1 MGAKKRYIP
10 KSRHNPEVQARRI
23 DQLKDEIENQRRL
36 LEIVTLSY
44 DRHMEHLSAFA
55 KHDLGNAI
63 QSMYAVLKMLSKK
76 LSVEDHLALKTAI
89 DNMNNTLANFESL
102 VSYTKTG
109 TFSLTKLM
117 AALEVMTRFSAS
129 AEHIECTFIYDRE
142 VEFYINQPFQSI
154 LQLLQNLTLNSIKA
168 LKDCTGEKKIEI
180 AAEVDGEF
188 CIIAIKDTGCGIK
201 DEDVNRVFD
210 YKFTTTN
217 GCGIGLYHAKY
228 VCDEIGGEIS
238 FQRNVDVFSTVFII
252 KFPVN
257 GTKEDIN
264 N

>member
-1 MGAKKRYIP
+1 MGSKKKYIP

-23 DQLKDEIENQRRL
+23 DELKEEIEDQRRL

-44 DRHMEHLSAFA
+44 DHHMEHLSAFA

-76 LSVEDHLALKTAI
+76 LSIEDHLALKTSI
-89 DNMNNTLANFESL
+89 DNMNNTLGNFENL
-102 VSYTKTG
+102 VPYTKTG
-109 TFSLTKLM
+109 TFSLAKLM
-117 AALEVMTRFSAS
+117 TALEVMTRFSAS
-129 AEHIECTFIYDRE
+129 AEHIECSFIYNRE
-142 VEFYINQPFQSI
+142 SESNINQPFQSL

-168 LKDCTGEKKIEI
+168 LKDSIGEKKIEI
-180 AAEVDGEF
+180 VAEIDSDF

-201 DEDVNRVFD
+201 DEDTNRVFD

-217 GCGIGLYHAKY
+217 GCGIGLYHARY
-228 VCDEIGGEIS
+228 VCNEIGGEIS
-238 FQRNVDVFSTVFII
+238 FQRNVDGYSTIFII
-252 KFPVN
+252 KFPIN

>member
-44 DRHMEHLSAFA
+44 
-55 KHDLGNAI
+55 
-63 QSMYAVLKMLSKK
+63 
-76 LSVEDHLALKTAI
+76 
-89 DNMNNTLANFESL
+89 
-102 VSYTKTG
+102 
-109 TFSLTKLM
+109 
-117 AALEVMTRFSAS
+117 
-129 AEHIECTFIYDRE
+129 
-142 VEFYINQPFQSI
+142 
-154 LQLLQNLTLNSIKA
+154 KA